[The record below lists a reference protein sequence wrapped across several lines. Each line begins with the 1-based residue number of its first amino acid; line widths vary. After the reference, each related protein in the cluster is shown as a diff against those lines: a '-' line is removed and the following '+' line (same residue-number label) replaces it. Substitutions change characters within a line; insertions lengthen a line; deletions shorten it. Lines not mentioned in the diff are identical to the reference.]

1 MSNVSSIT
9 HLSNVSSFTHL
20 RNVYFNG
27 SVHDFRNNVSRETCT
42 LPFFHFKIYKNMS
55 FTRSKPIFKTYS
67 PSQKCT
73 IPTQENLA
81 ITPAR
86 MAEMVDNGIPVSSNV
101 LSGNYDDG
109 VPSPAWDIPIDRK
122 RGVDVAE
129 VWQAQKTARK
139 TITSNVVTKE

>member
-1 MSNVSSIT
+1 
-9 HLSNVSSFTHL
+9 
-20 RNVYFNG
+20 
-27 SVHDFRNNVSRETCT
+27 
-42 LPFFHFKIYKNMS
+42 MS
-55 FTRSKPIFKTYS
+55 FTCSKPTFKIYS

-129 VWQAQKTARK
+129 VWNAQKDARK
-139 TITSNVVTKE
+139 TITSNVVSKE